1 MDQRQ
6 VCKQFIAI
14 FDAEMAVVYM
24 TISNIR
30 VLYFPALTNQMSDS
44 IAWDKLKSTSYNKQL
59 PTY

>member
-44 IAWDKLKSTSYNKQL
+44 INLTN
-59 PTY
+59 